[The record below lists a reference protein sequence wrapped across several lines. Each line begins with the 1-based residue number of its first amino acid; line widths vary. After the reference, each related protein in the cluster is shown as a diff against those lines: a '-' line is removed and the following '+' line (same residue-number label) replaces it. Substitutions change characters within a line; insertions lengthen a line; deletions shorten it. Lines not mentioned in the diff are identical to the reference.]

1 MVNHKKR
8 QKIRKNLMLFAF
20 LLFPIT
26 YYYLSP
32 YLIIMGASE
41 GVITGSFIVFAIML
55 VTSLFIGR
63 IFCGWICPAGR
74 EQELCALIKDKRF
87 KGKKLNW
94 IKYSIWVPWL
104 FIIIMMFY
112 QFGGIKFVNFYQTYY
127 GISITGIESVIL
139 FLVIAGTIAL
149 LSLLMGRRGF
159 CHTACWIAPF
169 MITGYKM
176 AIS

>member
-63 IFCGWICPAGR
+63 IFCGWIYPAGG

-94 IKYSIWVPWL
+94 IK
-104 FIIIMMFY
+104 
-112 QFGGIKFVNFYQTYY
+112 
-127 GISITGIESVIL
+127 
-139 FLVIAGTIAL
+139 
-149 LSLLMGRRGF
+149 
-159 CHTACWIAPF
+159 
-169 MITGYKM
+169 
-176 AIS
+176 